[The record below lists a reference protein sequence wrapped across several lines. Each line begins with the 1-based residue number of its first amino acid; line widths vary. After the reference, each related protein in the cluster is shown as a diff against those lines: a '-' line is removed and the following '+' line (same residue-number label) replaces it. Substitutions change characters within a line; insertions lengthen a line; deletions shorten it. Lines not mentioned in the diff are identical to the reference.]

1 VEVED
6 VNLVEGFEQAFAHPA
21 VREAVQ
27 INIVGDEADDALAG
41 LLDAPLRPADEFDE
55 VVVEV
60 DFLFRFRDV
69 CNG

>member
-1 VEVED
+1 
-6 VNLVEGFEQAFAHPA
+6 

-41 LLDAPLRPADEFDE
+41 LLDAPLRPADKFNE